1 MIFLALGSES
11 MLARGSRP
19 RASSIRQ
26 PEFRAGQEPDPSGA
40 ADKKKQKK
48 EKKKKKGQKEAP
60 SQNKAQNKDSS
71 QNGQPGANGAR
82 GAAAGPVEN
91 LEVISD
97 GQSRIGDLYLYEGYV
112 NVTLQDARLQADRVT
127 LNNATG
133 DMVAEGNVIFDQG
146 TDQRVTAKRAEIN
159 WVARK
164 GVFWDTTGFTNRTQT
179 GEYIFFTADRVERTG
194 PDTYELY
201 GATVTACEDVVPK
214 WSFSAGRAEL
224 KMNDRLKLYSS
235 LFRVKNVP
243 IFVLPYAWIPAT
255 RSERQS
261 GFLLP
266 TTGTSNQKGRTFKTA
281 YYQTLG
287 SSADITFRTDLYT
300 SRGIGL
306 GAEFRAQTDEK
317 SFIRLGAFTV
327 KDRLFGED
335 GVNQGGTAFVAD
347 VVQYLPRGWLA
358 VGNVSFVTSLPFRQ
372 VFSDDISQVIDPRR
386 ESRFYVNNN
395 ARDFSFNFLA
405 SNETTTLFRPTRD
418 PEAPPN
424 QGTNF
429 DVKIRTAPE
438 IGLTVYPRRIKE
450 SLPIYFSLDSSIGAM
465 KREETVDGVSV
476 LNTPSAV
483 QRFDFQPKIT
493 VPLATVGGFAITP
506 SLALRETFYTSSLD
520 PMVES
525 FDPDL
530 FTLSPDDPRLVP
542 GNPDSNPGLRLF
554 TREEFDPIIPE
565 NLSRRYGELTV
576 DIRPPSLEKIFLNE
590 DKTRRFK
597 HVIEPYFTYRL
608 IGGIG
613 DEFDKI
619 IRFDER
625 DAVANTNEVEYAVV
639 NRFFI
644 TRRANEL
651 NRRRTRT
658 QRDEEPSEM
667 ETVGPERPGRK
678 RDRKRGEKDEPPIS
692 TDAPAD
698 GPAPKEAPE
707 KAPKEA
713 PEGPPAEGA
722 KPEAAKGEEEEGEEP
737 KALEKKPDP
746 NEGSEGKEAQAGAK
760 PAAGADSKADRSK
773 VEGSK
778 EGAGR
783 KAKLET
789 GTSSELMKDEAAGSG
804 NRRQRTGQPDAAPD
818 PSQDQSRDVGEDAGE
833 DADDPSGVES
843 NQEALARATNFDAPP
858 QAYELLSIKLAQKY
872 FFDRDF
878 GGALREGHRN
888 QFYPINT
895 LSGFTYGGRARGF
908 SPVNVQ
914 VRYRPLS
921 TVFADLR
928 MDVGSDDKAVR
939 NVTVSGGVSREK
951 FTVSTSW
958 YLSRRIDLDPTRF
971 EPGTFP
977 GNQIV
982 STIQFGDA
990 GDGFYGG
997 TRIGYDFTNRFI
1009 SEDRVSSGRL
1019 RNSRSYV
1026 GYQWDC
1032 CGVQFNY
1039 NTFKAGLRNESA
1051 FSFTFTLA
1059 GLGSFGTDQFAQLGG
1074 GRGGRNRGRRA
1085 RRNNF
1090 DDNF

>member
-1 MIFLALGSES
+1 MICFSKTFSTALCFLILLALGSES
-11 MLARGSRP
+11 ALARSRGARGS
-19 RASSIRQ
+19 SLQQ
-26 PEFRAGQEPDPSGA
+26 PGSPEAGKKNKKNRKNKK
-40 ADKKKQKK
+40 DKNNKDAQK
-48 EKKKKKGQKEAP
+48 
-60 SQNKAQNKDSS
+60 NKAAQDGGPAS
-71 QNGQPGANGAR
+71 NGQPETNGSTAAR
-82 GAAAGPVEN
+82 RAGPVEN
-91 LEVISD
+91 LDVASD
-97 GQSRIGDLYLYEGYV
+97 SQRKDGDILIFEGYV
-112 NVTLQDARLQADRVT
+112 NATLQDARLQADRAT
-127 LNNATG
+127 LNEATG

-146 TDQRVTAKRAEIN
+146 TDQRVTARRAEIN

-201 GATVTACEDVVPK
+201 GATVTACEDVLPK
-214 WSFSAGRAEL
+214 WSFTARRAGL
-224 KMNDRLKLYSS
+224 KMDDRLKLYNSV
-235 LFRVKNVP
+235 FRVKGVP
-243 IFVLPYAWIPAT
+243 VFVLPYAWIPAT
-255 RSERQS
+255 RSERKS

-266 TTGTSNQKGRTFKTA
+266 TTGTSNQKGRTLKTA

-287 SSADITFRTDLYT
+287 DSADITFRGDIY
-300 SRGIGL
+300 SARGLGL

-317 SFIRLGAFTV
+317 SFIRLGVFTV
-327 KDRLFGED
+327 KDRLFGEP
-335 GVNQGGTAFVAD
+335 GENQGGTAFVGEA
-347 VVQYLPRGWLA
+347 VQYLPRGWLA

-405 SNETTTLFRPTRD
+405 SNETTTLFRPSLD
-418 PEAPPN
+418 PESSPDD
-424 QGTNF
+424 GTNV

-450 SLPIYFSLDSSIGAM
+450 SLPVYFSFDSSIGAM
-465 KREETVDGVSV
+465 KREETVGGISV
-476 LNTPSAV
+476 LNTPAAV

-493 VPLATVGGFAITP
+493 VPLATMAGIAITP
-506 SLALRETFYTSSLD
+506 SLAVRETFYTSSLD
-520 PMVES
+520 PSVER

-530 FTLSPDDPRLVP
+530 FTLSPDDPRLIP
-542 GNPDSNPGLRLF
+542 GSLAASPGRRLF

-565 NLSRRYGELTV
+565 NLSRRYVELAV
-576 DIRPPSLEKIFLNE
+576 DVRPPSLEKVFLNE
-590 DKTRRFK
+590 DDTRRFK
-597 HVIEPYFTYRL
+597 HVIEPYLTYRL
-608 IGGIG
+608 IEGIG

-625 DAVANTNEVEYAVV
+625 DAVANTNEFEYAVV

-651 NRRRTRT
+651 TRKRARA

-667 ETVGPERPGRK
+667 ETVGPSGPKRK
-678 RDRKRGEKDEPPIS
+678 RDKRREGKEDKSEPADKEPPPS
-692 TDAPAD
+692 AETPSEESRPEAPEEEK
-698 GPAPKEAPE
+698 PEPTPKEAE
-707 KAPKEA
+707 SKEA
-713 PEGPPAEGA
+713 PATE
-722 KPEAAKGEEEEGEEP
+722 
-737 KALEKKPDP
+737 
-746 NEGSEGKEAQAGAK
+746 
-760 PAAGADSKADRSK
+760 PAAGAESKAQG
-773 VEGSK
+773 ESK
-778 EGAGR
+778 EAPG
-783 KAKLET
+783 KKPKLET
-789 GTSSELMKDEAAGSG
+789 GTSSELVKNGQGRSV
-804 NRRQRTGQPDAAPD
+804 NRRGRAPQPEEDEPQR
-818 PSQDQSRDVGEDAGE
+818 R
-833 DADDPSGVES
+833 DADDDSIDAEGPD
-843 NQEALARATNFDAPP
+843 ALARATSLDAPV
-858 QAYELLSIKLAQKY
+858 QAHELLSIKLAQKY

-878 GGALREGHRN
+878 GGALKEGRRN

-939 NVTVSGGVSREK
+939 NVTVSGGVSRDK
-951 FTVSTSW
+951 LTVSTSW
-958 YLSRRIDLDPTRF
+958 YLSRRINLDPASF

-997 TRIGYDFTNRFI
+997 TRIGYDFTNRFL
-1009 SEDRVSSGRL
+1009 SDGQVSSGRL

-1074 GRGGRNRGRRA
+1074 GRGGRARGKKA
-1085 RRNNF
+1085 RRDNF